1 MSQRFGMA
9 DGRCLTFSES
19 NRILTDKLMASYN
32 LAPQNNAAFR
42 ALLQEK
48 GPDVVGFQ
56 SDLSCLRVGMMDF
69 DKDSARV

>member
-1 MSQRFGMA
+1 MSERFGMA

-19 NRILTDKLMASYN
+19 NRLLTDKLMASYN

-56 SDLSCLRVGMMDF
+56 SDLACLRPGLLN
-69 DKDSARV
+69 DKDNARV